1 MRRSACLPNRR
12 RRLCGLASNQGEGLE
27 LELES
32 LVFRGPALCPVCAS
46 CCVFFA
52 FGAKAG
58 RWLVLVAQLALRGG
72 GAGDSERDV
81 PGGARHRQRPL
92 LGALR
97 LHQVRP
103 ARLPHLRGTYCS
115 SFLYL
120 ASTLLLVIC

>member
-1 MRRSACLPNRR
+1 
-12 RRLCGLASNQGEGLE
+12 
-27 LELES
+27 
-32 LVFRGPALCPVCAS
+32 VCAS

-58 RWLVLVAQLALRGG
+58 WWLVLVAQLALRGG

-103 ARLPHLRGTYCS
+103 ARLPQLRGTYCS
-115 SFLYL
+115 SIFLT
-120 ASTLLLVIC
+120 STLLLVMFTAELGG